1 MPLPKKLKR
10 GASKKAKKRVVKATL
25 HDLKH
30 GPHHKDRTHKQEV
43 AIAMKQ
49 SGQSRRKSSPGSKAR
64 NAATKPVP
72 KRKPQNRKSRNK
84 GRH

>member
-1 MPLPKKLKR
+1 MPLPKPLKK
-10 GASKKAKKRVVKATL
+10 GASKKKKQDVVGETM

-49 SGQSRRKSSPGSKAR
+49 SGQAKK
-64 NAATKPVP
+64 K
-72 KRKPQNRKSRNK
+72 KKK
-84 GRH
+84 

>member
-1 MPLPKKLKR
+1 MPLPKALKK
-10 GASKKAKKRVVKATL
+10 GASKDKKKKVVEETM

-49 SGQSRRKSSPGSKAR
+49 SGQARTKENTKHAPKGSKGSQGASD
-64 NAATKPVP
+64 
-72 KRKPQNRKSRNK
+72 RKKRNK